1 MEWFRRGEFQRH
13 WTRNFLFLYVPG
25 FALFAIGILT
35 ESERVVLAGFAVCV
49 VGMARGFLI
58 LRKYKVCPSCRKFN
72 TARIG
77 DDEYT
82 CRRCGAALPGDE
94 EMTVF

>member
-25 FALFAIGILT
+25 FALFAAGIVT
-35 ESERVVLAGFAVCV
+35 TSKPVIVAGWAVCL
-49 VGMARGFLI
+49 VGMARGYRI

-72 TARIG
+72 KPRLG
-77 DDEYT
+77 DDEYI
-82 CRRCGAALPGDE
+82 CQRCGAGLPGDE